1 MNTYYLEVIGS
12 QWPRRE
18 VNADRFEIGR
28 NNISFYR
35 MSTVVASYPTE
46 RTIIYEIEY
55 NTNEI

>member
-1 MNTYYLEVIGS
+1 MNTYHLEVIGS

-18 VNADRFEIGR
+18 VRADSFEIFQ
-28 NNISFYR
+28 NNIKFYN
-35 MSTVVASYPTE
+35 MSAIVATYPTE